1 MLTAVKNQMKV
12 SLLSIKYALQR
23 EMLNKVTFISNIIF
37 MILNNSCFIIQ
48 WLLLYSIRNEVGGY
62 TFKKILIMWALA
74 AGTYGIAHFFFKDVF
89 DLSETINTGKLDAYL
104 IQPKNVLIS
113 CITSSVEV
121 SALGDLL
128 YSYIM
133 LLFFG
138 FSLKNFLFLTFFNIT
153 GGLILVSIA
162 IIVGSLSFWFG
173 RVETLANTLNSQTT
187 NLATYPE
194 GIYKGLVKIIFYTI
208 VPIGFINFIPI
219 NIISSF
225 NLIELII
232 IITACIAFIS
242 IAFIVFY
249 KGLKRYCSSN
259 LMNVRM

>member
-37 MILNNSCFIIQ
+37 MVLNNSCFIIQ
-48 WLLLYSIRNEVGGY
+48 WLLLYSIRSEVGGY

-74 AGTYGIAHFFFKDVF
+74 AGTYGIAHLFFKDVF

-138 FSLKNFLFLTFFNIT
+138 ISLKNFLFLTFFNIT
-153 GGLILVSIA
+153 GGLIIVSIA

-232 IITACIAFIS
+232 IYPFE
-242 IAFIVFY
+242 
-249 KGLKRYCSSN
+249 
-259 LMNVRM
+259 

>member
-37 MILNNSCFIIQ
+37 MVLNNSCFIIQ
-48 WLLLYSIRNEVGGY
+48 WLLLYSIRSEVGGY

-74 AGTYGIAHFFFKDVF
+74 AGTYGIAHLFFKDVF

-138 FSLKNFLFLTFFNIT
+138 ISLKNFLFLTFFCN
-153 GGLILVSIA
+153 
-162 IIVGSLSFWFG
+162 
-173 RVETLANTLNSQTT
+173 
-187 NLATYPE
+187 
-194 GIYKGLVKIIFYTI
+194 
-208 VPIGFINFIPI
+208 
-219 NIISSF
+219 
-225 NLIELII
+225 
-232 IITACIAFIS
+232 
-242 IAFIVFY
+242 
-249 KGLKRYCSSN
+249 
-259 LMNVRM
+259 